1 MMSIILIAP
10 PAAGKG
16 TQSELISSKYDF
28 VHISTGDLLR
38 EVALTNPD
46 VNELLESGNLVDDDM
61 IIDLLKDRL
70 MRPDCRKGFILDG
83 FPRTV
88 NQALKYESMMNKIG
102 VNSNIVIFLDV
113 DKELA
118 YKRVSGRVL
127 CPNCKQVYNELID
140 ESKPNVLGMCDEC
153 HTELVKRNDDN
164 IDTFN
169 ERYDVYY
176 ENTAPL
182 ISYYKEKGILYKIDS
197 GIGKDNVFKVIQ
209 DIIGDLN
216 D

>member
-140 ESKPNVLGMCDEC
+140 ESKPKVLGMCDEC

-182 ISYYKEKGILYKIDS
+182 INYYKEKGILYKIDS

>member
-164 IDTFN
+164 IDTFK
-169 ERYDVYY
+169 
-176 ENTAPL
+176 L
-182 ISYYKEKGILYKIDS
+182 LYLSAIAS
-197 GIGKDNVFKVIQ
+197 CYIYLF
-209 DIIGDLN
+209 LL
-216 D
+216 

>member
-16 TQSELISSKYDF
+16 TQSESISSKYDF

-140 ESKPNVLGMCDEC
+140 ESKPKVLGMCDEC

-182 ISYYKEKGILYKIDS
+182 INYYKEKGILYKIDS

>member
-140 ESKPNVLGMCDEC
+140 ESKPKVLGMCDEC

-182 ISYYKEKGILYKIDS
+182 INYYKEKGILYKIDS

-209 DIIGDLN
+209 DIVGDLN

>member
-182 ISYYKEKGILYKIDS
+182 INYYKEKGILYKIDS

>member
-1 MMSIILIAP
+1 MSIILIAP

-88 NQALKYESMMNKIG
+88 NQALKYEFMMNELG
-102 VNSNIVIFLDV
+102 VNKNLVIFLDV
-113 DKELA
+113 SKELA
-118 YKRVSGRVL
+118 YKRICGRLV
-127 CPNCKQVYNELID
+127 CPNCKQVYNDLIE
-140 ESKPNVLGMCDEC
+140 ESMPKVLGKCDEC
-153 HTELVKRNDDN
+153 HVDLVKRSDDN
-164 IDTFN
+164 YETFN

-176 ENTAPL
+176 DSTAPL
-182 ISYYKEKGILYKIDS
+182 INYYKEKGILYKIDS